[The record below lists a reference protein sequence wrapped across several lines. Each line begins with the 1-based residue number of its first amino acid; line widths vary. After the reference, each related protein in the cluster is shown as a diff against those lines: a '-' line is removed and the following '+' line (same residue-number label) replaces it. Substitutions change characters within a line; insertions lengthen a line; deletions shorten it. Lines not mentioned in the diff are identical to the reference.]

1 MGDNCPKGC
10 KHRTFHFCMESGTHC
25 DKHCI
30 CLCYL
35 CVEERAI
42 IASQKQEK
50 KEKRIQKARVASS
63 IKLQHFHTD
72 DFPFPSE
79 PE

>member
-1 MGDNCPKGC
+1 
-10 KHRTFHFCMESGTHC
+10 
-25 DKHCI
+25 
-30 CLCYL
+30 
-35 CVEERAI
+35 VEERAI